1 MAADPTTPA
10 VGPRSL
16 GTPQRPGFL
25 RPGGTALRA
34 DSSTTPPG
42 PGPATLTGA
51 AAPGA
56 DRHRRRFSLTT
67 RLVAVILVIMAAV
80 LGVFGAVT
88 VAVMHHNLTQRLDSD
103 VEQAALRSLSYAR
116 PAQHDGDDHYRN
128 PIDAPGQPTRV
139 LTLVRDS
146 TGNVAA
152 YYRVPD
158 GSAAA
163 LKVADVQTIA
173 DAGLL
178 TPSAGTVQQS
188 DPEAATSS
196 RQARPQTVR
205 LSIGEYRMLPLT
217 VVDTSAGSVQ
227 VVVTGLPTS
236 TVDGPVAFLTLTE
249 VIGGAAALVL
259 AGLVATLAI
268 SRSLRPLA
276 RISKVATDVAAMPLE
291 TGTVDLSGRRVPADL
306 AEPGTEVGNVGH
318 ALNLLIDNVDDAL
331 TARARTE
338 RQLRAFVADAS
349 HELRTPL
356 AAVRGYTDIL
366 RLTEEL
372 SPEGRTSLGRVES
385 QTDRMTGLVEDL
397 LMLARLDEGRTPTFV
412 DLDLS
417 ELAVEAVLDATAA
430 GPDHEFTCEVPDEAM
445 TVHGDSRQL
454 SQVLAN
460 LLSNAR
466 KHTPAGTTVNTVVRR
481 AEDGFVEAT
490 VTDDGP
496 GIDPAFLPQLFDRFA
511 RADTSRR
518 STEGST
524 GLGLAIVRAVV
535 EAHGGTVACT
545 SRPGETVF
553 TVRIPPAGTV
563 AVRP

>member
-1 MAADPTTPA
+1 M
-10 VGPRSL
+10 
-16 GTPQRPGFL
+16 
-25 RPGGTALRA
+25 
-34 DSSTTPPG
+34 
-42 PGPATLTGA
+42 A
-51 AAPGA
+51 AAPGPIPPYA
-56 DRHRRRFSLTT
+56 DPALPAATTLTTPGKGPGTRKAGIGRWRRLSLTT
-67 RLVAVILVIMAAV
+67 RLVAMILVIMAAV
-80 LGVFGAVT
+80 LAAFGAVT
-88 VAVMHHNLTQRLDSD
+88 VAVMHHNLSQRLDSD
-103 VEQAALRSLSYAR
+103 VQQAMLRSLSYAR
-116 PAQHDGDDHYRN
+116 PTDHDDDVHDRN

-139 LTLVRDS
+139 LTLVRDASGS
-146 TGNVAA
+146 TAA

-158 GSAAA
+158 GSTSA
-163 LKVADVQTIA
+163 LRVADVQTIA
-173 DAGLL
+173 AAGLL
-178 TPSAGTVQQS
+178 TPATG
-188 DPEAATSS
+188 AAHNDAETTP
-196 RQARPQTVR
+196 RLPAPQTVR
-205 LSIGEYRMLPLT
+205 LSIGEYRMQSIT
-217 VVDTSAGSVQ
+217 VADQSSGGVK
-227 VVVTGLPTS
+227 VVVTGLPTT
-236 TVDGPVAFLTLTE
+236 TVDGPVAFLTATE
-249 VIGGAAALVL
+249 LVGGASALLL

-291 TGTVDLSGRRVPADL
+291 SGTVDLSGRRVPTDL
-306 AEPGTEVGNVGH
+306 AQPGTEVGNVGH
-318 ALNLLIDNVDDAL
+318 ALNLLIDNVDEAL
-331 TARARTE
+331 GARARTE

-417 ELAVEAVLDATAA
+417 ELAVEAVMDATAA
-430 GPDHEFTCEVPDEAM
+430 GPGHVFTCDVPDEAM
-445 TVHGDSRQL
+445 TVHGDRRQL
-454 SQVLAN
+454 SQVIAN

-466 KHTPAGTTVNTVVRR
+466 KHTPPGSTVSTVVRR
-481 AEDGFVEAT
+481 GGDGSVEAI

-496 GIDPAFLPQLFDRFA
+496 GIDPDFLPHLFDRFA

-535 EAHGGTVACT
+535 EAHHGTVTCS
-545 SRPGETVF
+545 SRPGNTVF
-553 TVRIPPAGTV
+553 TVRLPAAGTPAPRLPGV
-563 AVRP
+563 PGAPSAPSTPTRPGPRT